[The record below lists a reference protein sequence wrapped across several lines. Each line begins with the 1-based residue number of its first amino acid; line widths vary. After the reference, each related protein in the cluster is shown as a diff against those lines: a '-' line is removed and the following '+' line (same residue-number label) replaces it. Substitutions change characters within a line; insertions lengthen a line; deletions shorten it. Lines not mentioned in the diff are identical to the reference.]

1 MVLHHRTAV
10 VIIGRLGPIRGLR
23 GGKCPARSRNW
34 EKIRSRAAPSEARGG
49 AGVSGWENG
58 TPGGGREEQ

>member
-34 EKIRSRAAPSEARGG
+34 EKIRSRAAPSEARG